1 MPGAS
6 ASIPLYL
13 ATKMRSSWQEQAPLY
28 LAGAAAA
35 TTVVSIAYSQIL
47 LGAAIVALLIAR
59 EQWRWPPVVWP
70 VVAWIGWTL
79 VSLAASGHASGGLPQ
94 VKKFYVWLMLFVVY
108 SALRTLPQIRT
119 VSLAW
124 VVGATLSALKGF
136 GQFVH
141 MYRSTPQ
148 FFYYNYVNG
157 NRIIG
162 FVDHWMTFSA
172 LLMMALLMAGAMV
185 LFSADRRPGWLF
197 PWVTAALAIIA
208 AGILLAF
215 TRSMW
220 VGTIAG
226 ALWLLWWKNKWLV
239 ATVPLLIGIVLLVN
253 PLEVRERA
261 FSVFSAKEGV
271 LDSRAHRAALRRV
284 GWEMIRAHPIVG
296 VGPEQVGP
304 QFMQYYPADLPHPF
318 PIAWYKEHL
327 HNIYIHFA
335 AERGLPALGILLWL
349 LGRMLFDFWTT
360 LRKLPPQ
367 SEARWVLHGAIAVI
381 VAVMISGWTELTLG
395 HSQVLEMFLAGAACG
410 YIAVEASRSH
420 LEEVNR

>member
-1 MPGAS
+1 
-6 ASIPLYL
+6 
-13 ATKMRSSWQEQAPLY
+13 MRKAPLY

-35 TTVVSIAYSQIL
+35 TTVVSIAASQIL
-47 LGAAIVALLIAR
+47 LGLALIALLTER
-59 EQWRWPPVVWP
+59 DKWRWPPVIWP
-70 VVAWIGWTL
+70 VALWIAWTL
-79 VSLAASGHASGGLPQ
+79 VSLAASGHAQGGLPQ

-108 SALRTLPQIRT
+108 SALGTLRQIRVVT
-119 VSLAW
+119 LAW
-124 VVGATLSALKGF
+124 AAGATLSALWGF

-141 MYRSTPQ
+141 MYRSTPR
-148 FFYYNYVNG
+148 FFYFVYVNG
-157 NRIIG
+157 NRITG

-172 LLMMALLMAGAMV
+172 LLMMTLLMAGAM
-185 LFSADRRPGWLF
+185 LLYSADRRLSGWLI
-197 PWVTAALAIIA
+197 PALVIIG
-208 AGILLAF
+208 AGVLLAF

-253 PLEVRERA
+253 PLDVRERA
-261 FSVFSAKEGV
+261 FSAFSAKEGV

-284 GWEMIRAHPIVG
+284 GWEMIAAHPIVG

-335 AERGLPALGILLWL
+335 AERGLPALAVLLWF
-349 LGRMLFDFWTT
+349 LGRALFDFWIT
-360 LRKLPPQ
+360 LRRLAAQ

-381 VAVMISGWTELTLG
+381 IAVMISGWTELTLG
-395 HSQVLEMFLAGAACG
+395 HSQVLEMFLAVVGCG
-410 YIAVEASRSH
+410 YIAIEVSRSH

>member
-1 MPGAS
+1 
-6 ASIPLYL
+6 
-13 ATKMRSSWQEQAPLY
+13 MRRQEQAALY

-35 TTVVSIAYSQIL
+35 TTVVSIAASQIL
-47 LGAAIVALLIAR
+47 LGLAFVAILTAR
-59 EQWRWPPVVWP
+59 DKWRWPLVIWP
-70 VVAWIGWTL
+70 ILLWIGWTL
-79 VSLAASGHASGGLPQ
+79 VSLAASGHARGGLPQ

-108 SALRTLPQIRT
+108 AALRTLPQIRAVT
-119 VSLAW
+119 LAW
-124 VVGATLSALKGF
+124 TAGATLSALWGF

-141 MYRSTPQ
+141 MYRSTPR
-148 FFYYNYVNG
+148 FFYYVYVNG
-157 NRIIG
+157 TRITG

-172 LLMMALLMAGAMV
+172 LLMMTLLMAGAM
-185 LFSADRRPGWLF
+185 LLYSADRRPGWLI
-197 PWVTAALAIIA
+197 PWVIPALAIIA

-239 ATVPLLIGIVLLVN
+239 AAVPLLIGIVLLVN

-261 FSVFSAKEGV
+261 FSAFTAKEGV

-318 PIAWYKEHL
+318 PVEWYKEHL
-327 HNIYIHFA
+327 HNIYIHYA

-360 LRKLPPQ
+360 LRKLPAQ
-367 SEARWVLHGAIAVI
+367 SESRWVLHGAIAI
-381 VAVMISGWTELTLG
+381 IIAVMISGWTELTLG
-395 HSQVLEMFLAGAACG
+395 HSQVLEMFLAVVACG
-410 YIAVEASRSH
+410 YIAVDASRSH
-420 LEEVNR
+420 LDKVNR